1 MPVTSYL
8 KNLILQP
15 SAKPDT
21 TVFMYGIPS
30 DSFDL
35 VTGHIKRNG
44 FLSSILL
51 EHGVKMEEIDMVIKN
66 SASVFDV
73 RKIRSGNNYTLF
85 LKKDSTSPCKLS
97 CL

>member
-1 MPVTSYL
+1 MLPRQKLFISFSLFISLFSCTNSVREMPETVSQKPDTAAIS
-8 KNLILQP
+8 
-15 SAKPDT
+15 KPDT

-51 EHGVKMEEIDMVIKN
+51 EHGVKME
-66 SASVFDV
+66 
-73 RKIRSGNNYTLF
+73 
-85 LKKDSTSPCKLS
+85 
-97 CL
+97 